1 MVRNLP
7 ANAGDLRDAGS
18 IHGSPLQCPCLD
30 NPHGQRTLA
39 GYSRWGHKESDATE
53 ATWHANFEASNK
65 EQSII
70 TALKM
75 LIIHY
80 SIS

>member
-7 ANAGDLRDAGS
+7 ANAGDLRDAGL
-18 IHGSPLQCPCLD
+18 IHGSPLQCGLD
-30 NPHGQRTLA
+30 NPQGQRTLA
-39 GYSRWGHKESDATE
+39 GYSRWGRKESDATE
-53 ATWHANFEASNK
+53 VTWHANFEASNK
-65 EQSII
+65 EQAII

-80 SIS
+80 SRS